1 MREKIKKVRNFGKA
15 ISLREAKLALETF
28 GSVEAAIEALK
39 NGWKSEELAGIQ
51 KKQENSWIEPAT
63 RL

>member
-1 MREKIKKVRNFGKA
+1 MREKIKKVRNEGKA

-51 KKQENSWIEPAT
+51 KKQENS
-63 RL
+63 